1 MPCHKLRFKAH
12 VNKLVA
18 NIAGAAPVTDPRLVN
33 AWGIVAH
40 KNTLWVAANDNGTIL
55 NYDLDGT
62 ILPTA
67 IVVPGGA
74 PTGIVV
80 NHTSNFLITSG
91 PVTLPATF
99 LIATENGI
107 IAGYN
112 ADVDPINAITVVDRS
127 GVDAVYKGITIANN
141 QIYATDFFNRR
152 IDVFNA
158 TYALL
163 PGFMF
168 GDVVYKNNI
177 PADFAPFN
185 IANLHG
191 RLYVTYAKQDP
202 TTPADDLPG
211 AGNGY
216 INIFDYNGLFV
227 RRFASNG
234 NLNSPWGLAF
244 APENFCDAACN
255 LLVGNFGDGTINAYN
270 HCGKFQGKLRDRC
283 GRVITIDG
291 LWGLFVYKH
300 RLYFASGPADEAN
313 GLVGVITDKKIR
325 KPKVVPVVVDS
336 DSESEDSF
344 TKYNYYDN
352 YNFNGCGCQ
361 H

>member
-1 MPCHKLRFKAH
+1 MPCHKLHFKAH
-12 VNKLVA
+12 VNNLVA

-33 AWGIVAH
+33 AWGIVTYG
-40 KNTLWVAANDNGTIL
+40 NTLWVAANDNGTIL
-55 NYDLDGT
+55 NYDLNGT

-74 PTGIVV
+74 PTGIIV
-80 NHTSNFLITSG
+80 NRTTNFLITNG

-112 ADVDPINAITVVDRS
+112 AAVDPVNAITVIDRS
-127 GVDAVYKGITIANN
+127 GVGAVYTGIAIANN
-141 QIYATDFFNRR
+141 QIYATDFYNRR

-158 TYALL
+158 NYALL
-163 PGFMF
+163 TGFMF
-168 GDVVYKNNI
+168 ADLVYRNNI

-191 RLYVTYAKQDP
+191 RLYVTYAKQNPDNL
-202 TTPADDLPG
+202 AEDLPG

-216 INIFDYNGLFV
+216 INIYDYNGLFV

-234 NLNSPWGLAF
+234 DLNSPWGLAF

-255 LLVGNFGDGTINAYN
+255 LLVGNFGDGTINAHD
-270 HCGKFQGKLRDRC
+270 HCGKFHGQLRDKC
-283 GRVITIDG
+283 GKVIVIDG
-291 LWGLFVYKH
+291 LWGLIVYKQ
-300 RLYFASGPADEAN
+300 RLYFAAGPADEAN
-313 GLVGVITDKKIR
+313 GLVGVITDKKFR
-325 KPKVVPVVVDS
+325 KPKIAPVINSFDE
-336 DSESEDSF
+336 DSEDSF

-352 YNFNGCGCQ
+352 YNFSGCSCYY
-361 H
+361 